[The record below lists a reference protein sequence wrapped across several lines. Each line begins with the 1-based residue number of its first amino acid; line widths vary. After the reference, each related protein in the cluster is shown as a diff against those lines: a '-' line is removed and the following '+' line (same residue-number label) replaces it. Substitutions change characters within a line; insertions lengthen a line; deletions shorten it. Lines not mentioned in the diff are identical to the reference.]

1 MGQNNNS
8 IKYVPAQEKYDTSDA
23 KVTLYNLADHLG
35 RLSKSGSG
43 YLSECPA
50 CHRNTL
56 HLTPGSNRDKA
67 RIWCYY
73 CHGAEPRRK
82 LKEAGF
88 GNVIEFRENI
98 PLIIIE
104 LKRIGIV
111 GGHLIIPTNGHI
123 R

>member
-73 CHGAEPRRK
+73 VTGQNHAASLRRQA
-82 LKEAGF
+82 LAMLSSL
-88 GNVIEFRENI
+88 RENI